1 MTTKEAFAQA
11 KREERAALIPYLTA
25 GFPSREGFLQAVG
38 EVLPFADLLEIGLPY
53 SDPLG
58 DGPVIQRASETALRK
73 GMSVQGTLE
82 LVREV
87 RSLTE
92 KPLFL
97 MTYLNPVLA
106 WGPERF
112 FSLFKQAG
120 ATGLILPDLP
130 PDEDPGLVRLAQ
142 GIGLETV
149 FLLAPTSTEARI
161 ATVVRYATG
170 FVYAVSVTGVTGERE
185 RLPEEVEDLVRRI
198 KAQTPLPVAVG
209 FGVSG
214 QKTAAQAAVADGVV
228 VGSALIRASR
238 RAAPWAPSWRR
249 SGGGSRGKRPRRR
262 GRASD
267 PNPGLRLLEE
277 GLRVRVAE
285 DAVEGVPFRG
295 LKPGVHDVAHHLAH
309 RGVGA
314 AVPSR
319 RRDHVLLQH
328 GASEVVGPVEE
339 GGLGHLEAQ
348 GGPGGLEVGEVVQG
362 EAGDGEGL
370 QVLVGRGPGGLAL
383 EAGVLHLKR
392 PEGKGGEAVFVALQG
407 LSCWARRPRR
417 WAVLS
422 SFPSQSR

>member
-1 MTTKEAFAQA
+1 
-11 KREERAALIPYLTA
+11 
-25 GFPSREGFLQAVG
+25 
-38 EVLPFADLLEIGLPY
+38 
-53 SDPLG
+53 
-58 DGPVIQRASETALRK
+58 
-73 GMSVQGTLE
+73 MSVQGTLE

-249 SGGGSRGKRPRRR
+249 SGGGSRGKRPRRPR
-262 GRASD
+262 ESPSD
-267 PNPGLRLLEE
+267 PNPG
-277 GLRVRVAE
+277 AP
-285 DAVEGVPFRG
+285 A
-295 LKPGVHDVAHHLAH
+295 PG
-309 RGVGA
+309 
-314 AVPSR
+314 
-319 RRDHVLLQH
+319 
-328 GASEVVGPVEE
+328 
-339 GGLGHLEAQ
+339 
-348 GGPGGLEVGEVVQG
+348 GGPSGPGSGGC
-362 EAGDGEGL
+362 
-370 QVLVGRGPGGLAL
+370 GRGGP
-383 EAGVLHLKR
+383 
-392 PEGKGGEAVFVALQG
+392 F
-407 LSCWARRPRR
+407 PR
-417 WAVLS
+417 A
-422 SFPSQSR
+422 

>member
-142 GIGLETV
+142 EIGLETV

-228 VGSALIRASR
+228 VGSALIRALE
-238 RAAPWAPSWRR
+238 A
-249 SGGGSRGKRPRRR
+249 GRPL
-262 GRASD
+262 G
-267 PNPGLRLLEE
+267 PLLEE
-277 GLRVRVAE
+277 IR
-285 DAVEGVPFRG
+285 RG
-295 LKPGVHDVAHHLAH
+295 LQREKA
-309 RGVGA
+309 
-314 AVPSR
+314 
-319 RRDHVLLQH
+319 
-328 GASEVVGPVEE
+328 
-339 GGLGHLEAQ
+339 
-348 GGPGGLEVGEVVQG
+348 
-362 EAGDGEGL
+362 
-370 QVLVGRGPGGLAL
+370 
-383 EAGVLHLKR
+383 
-392 PEGKGGEAVFVALQG
+392 
-407 LSCWARRPRR
+407 
-417 WAVLS
+417 
-422 SFPSQSR
+422 